1 MQRRTRTLPFSFGR
15 GQTDTRVW
23 WLDGRDQPVD
33 PPTHQNVSLGTIYGS
48 QVTDSETHQW
58 PRKMRD
64 FSDVGGDFFTQKK
77 YVIGKPTYV
86 ESIANANWLGGQL
99 MLDVHYHGPI
109 WPLPPSYYSF
119 PAAKISNESE
129 LNALG
134 TKAISNCAP
143 TNTVVNLATFLT
155 EIVREGIPR
164 IPFKGWKEGTRSA
177 KDGGG
182 EFLNEKF
189 GWEPILRDL
198 YKFREQVANAED
210 IFRQYERDAGRVV
223 RRKWEFPVERR
234 YTANTYTDFSSGYYA
249 PHNAWLNRPGRSFE
263 YVQELEGTTKTWFSG
278 AFTYHIPKGY
288 KSQMDRTLTLAKFN
302 KLFTVELTP
311 ETVWNAAPWTWAV
324 DWFSSAGDALG
335 NISSWAND
343 GLVMRYGYLMQHN
356 VEKVTYTLVEGRP
369 LYGMTPPAA
378 SKISLVTETKI
389 RRRANPFGFGISW
402 DGLSAA
408 QLAILAAL
416 GIDRASH

>member
-1 MQRRTRTLPFSFGR
+1 MQRKTRTLPHSLGI
-15 GQTDTRVW
+15 GQTDISNW
-23 WLDGRDQPVD
+23 WEDGRNQPID
-33 PPTHQNVSLGTIYGS
+33 PPTSQRVNLGTIYGS

-58 PRKMRD
+58 PRRTRD
-64 FSDVGGDFFTQKK
+64 YSDVGGDFFTQKK
-77 YVIGKPTYV
+77 YVIGKPMYV
-86 ESIANANWLGGQL
+86 EAIANANWVGGSL
-99 MLDVHYHGPI
+99 MTDVHYHGPI
-109 WPLPPSYYSF
+109 WPLPPTYYSF
-119 PAAKISNESE
+119 PAAKISNDSE
-129 LNALG
+129 LIALG
-134 TKAISNCAP
+134 TTAISRCAP
-143 TNTVVNLATFLT
+143 TNAVVNLSTFLT
-155 EIVREGIPR
+155 ELIREGLPQ
-164 IPFKGWKEGTRSA
+164 IPFKGWKEGTRTA

-198 YKFREQVANAED
+198 LKFREHIANAND

-249 PHNAWLNRPGRSFE
+249 PHNGWLNRPGRSFQ

-278 AFTYHIPKGY
+278 AFTYHLPQGY
-288 KSQMDRTLTLAKFN
+288 NSRKEMDGVLKKFDRM
-302 KLFTVELTP
+302 FSVELTP

-356 VEKVTYTLVEGRP
+356 VEKVTYTLLESRP
-369 LYGMTPPAA
+369 LYGMKPAVNA
-378 SKISLVTETKI
+378 KISLVTETKI
-389 RRRANPFGFGISW
+389 RRRANPFGFGITW

-416 GIDRASH
+416 GIDRVAH